1 MDGMG
6 AALKY
11 NLSNLTRF
19 SGPDARST
27 FWLYIAA

>member
-6 AALKY
+6 TALKY

-19 SGPDARST
+19 SGRDARST
-27 FWLYIAA
+27 FWWSIAA

>member
-6 AALKY
+6 AALKH

-19 SGPDARST
+19 SGRDTRST
-27 FWLYIAA
+27 FWWYVAP